1 MKGIIGKKV
10 GMIQWFDEDGLSVAA
25 TVIKAGPCFVVAK
38 RELEKE
44 GYEALQLGFEPLKPS
59 KVNKPMAGHFAKA
72 GLKPMRYLA
81 EFRGM
86 KGYDVGQEIKVDI
99 FKRGEVVDV
108 TGFSKGRGFAGV
120 VKRWGFRGG
129 RATRGSMF
137 HRAPGS
143 IGSSTFPARVVKGK
157 RMAGH
162 YGNERVTVRNLKVLA
177 VEPEKDLLIVKGAVP
192 GPQGGLV
199 YVKCKKSE

>member
-10 GMIQWFDEDGLSVAA
+10 GMVQWFDENGFAVAA
-25 TVIKAGPCFVVAK
+25 TVIKAGPCFVVMK
-38 RELEKE
+38 KVLEKD
-44 GYEALQLGFEPLKPS
+44 GYEALQLGFEPLKAS
-59 KVNKPMAGHFAKA
+59 KATKPMIGHFAKA

-81 EFRGM
+81 EFRDM
-86 KGYDVGQEIKVDI
+86 TGYEVGQEIGVGI
-99 FKRGEVVDV
+99 FKKGELVDV

-157 RMAGH
+157 RMPGH
-162 YGNERVTVRNLKVLA
+162 YGNERVTIRNLEVLD

-192 GPQGGLV
+192 GPRGGIL
-199 YVKCKKSE
+199 YIKSREG

>member
-10 GMIQWFDEDGLSVAA
+10 GMIQWFDEDGFAVAA
-25 TVIKAGPCFVVAK
+25 TVIKAGPCFVVMK
-38 RELEKE
+38 KVLEKD
-44 GYEALQLGFEPLKPS
+44 GYEALQLGFEPLKAS
-59 KVNKPMAGHFAKA
+59 KATKPMIGHFAKA

-86 KGYDVGQEIKVDI
+86 TGYEVGQEIDVGI
-99 FKRGEVVDV
+99 FKKGELVDV

-157 RMAGH
+157 RMPGH
-162 YGNERVTVRNLKVLA
+162 YGNERVTIRNLEVLD

-192 GPQGGLV
+192 GPRGGIL
-199 YVKCKKSE
+199 YIKCRGG